1 MFDLLIRGG
10 ELLDGTGT
18 DPVRSDIGI
27 TGDTI
32 TAVGDLSA
40 AEARRVINLHPPV
53 SPSLPSPQSQTP
65 NPKSQI
71 VCPGFIDVHSHSD
84 AYLLIEPL
92 APSKLYQGVTTEVVG
107 NCGASAAPLLGE
119 YRMPSDWRDMTF
131 PGTWSSVAEYRA
143 LLAEVGPAV
152 NTVLLAG
159 HNTLRAGVVGYAN
172 RPASVDEL
180 RAMTALLAQA
190 MDEGA
195 KGLSTGLIYAPGMF
209 APRDEIV
216 ELARVAAERNGI
228 YTSHMRSE
236 SRHLLEAIDEAL
248 AIGTASGIRVEISHL
263 KVGGR
268 DNWGLIDDALDRIRS
283 AREGGQ
289 AVAADRYP
297 YTSACTDLDVIF
309 PDWAAEGGRDAIL
322 ARLRTPAD
330 RARLREDL
338 VRSRSDAY
346 WPTVTIG
353 STSHADNMCF
363 QGMPLVEV
371 AAELGVEPVD
381 AVLHLTET
389 DELKT
394 SAFFFGMNEDNMQR
408 ILAEP
413 YVMIGSDASLRAPT
427 GPLSHDYPHPRG
439 YGSFVRFLRMA
450 LDGRSVSLP
459 EAVRKMTSLP
469 ARQFRLA
476 DRGVIEAGRKADIAV
491 LHRERLRETTHYG
504 DPHRLAEGVTH
515 VIVNGVLTLAA
526 GEPTGQR
533 GGRFL

>member
-1 MFDLLIRGG
+1 MFDLLITGG
-10 ELLDGTGT
+10 DVLDGMGT

-32 TAVGDLSA
+32 AAVGDLSN
-40 AEARRVINLHPPV
+40 AEARQVIDLGPACPQ
-53 SPSLPSPQSQTP
+53 SPQSA
-65 NPKSQI
+65 I

-107 NCGASAAPLLGE
+107 NCGASAAPLTGE
-119 YRMPSDWRDMTF
+119 YRMPSDWREMAF
-131 PGTWSSVAEYRA
+131 PGGWRSVAEYRA
-143 LLAEVGPAV
+143 LLEEVGPAV
-152 NTVLLAG
+152 NALLLVG
-159 HNTLRAGVVGYAN
+159 HNTLRAGVVGYEN
-172 RPASVDEL
+172 RLATIDER
-180 RAMTALLAQA
+180 RAMAALLARG

-195 KGLSTGLIYAPGMF
+195 RGLSTGLIYSPGMF

-216 ELARVAAERNGI
+216 ELAQVAADHDGI

-236 SRHLLEAIDEAL
+236 SRYLLEAIDEAL
-248 AIGTASGIRVEISHL
+248 AIGNASGIRVEISHL

-268 DNWGLIDDALDRIRS
+268 DNWGLIDAALDRIRS
-283 AREGGQ
+283 ARERGQ
-289 AVAADRYP
+289 EVAADRYP

-309 PDWAAEGGRDAIL
+309 PDWAAEGGRDAVL
-322 ARLRTPAD
+322 GRLRSPAE

-338 VRSRSDAY
+338 LASRSDAY

-353 STSHADNMCF
+353 STSHAENRRF
-363 QGMPLVEV
+363 QGMPLLEV
-371 AAELGVEPVD
+371 ASELGVEPVD

-394 SAFFFGMNEDNMQR
+394 GAFFFGMNEDNMLR

-413 YVMIGSDASLRAPT
+413 YVMLGSDASLRAPT
-427 GPLSHDYPHPRG
+427 GPLSHDYPHPRA

-450 LDGRSVSLP
+450 LDGRTVPLP

-469 ARQFRLA
+469 AQQFSLA
-476 DRGVIEAGRKADIAV
+476 DRGTLAVGKRADIAILV
-491 LHRERLRETTHYG
+491 PGRLRETTGYA
-504 DPHRLAEGVTH
+504 DPHRLAEGVSH
-515 VIVNGVLTLAA
+515 VMVNGVLTLVD
-526 GEPTGQR
+526 GKPTGQR
-533 GGRFL
+533 NGRFL